1 VRGDRCTAT
10 VPVFYRPTVKKENH
24 YDDDNEDGDGDEQ
37 YIRQRAVIVVAL
49 DQDEKKPLIDNVFTF
64 FQPLS
69 PVVRYLPDALAH
81 FSLTLSRSISLV
93 RISLRLFPFSAALS
107 PAVYFLP
114 RTTEA
119 AYDQPPPPPRP
130 HTAPFPIVLDTFDH
144 SRKTNIY
151 IYIKNKIE
159 TIATLG
165 PFGCLRYGIP
175 KPGADLILLRPV
187 NQSKPNVHDT

>member
-1 VRGDRCTAT
+1 M
-10 VPVFYRPTVKKENH
+10 KKENH
-24 YDDDNEDGDGDEQ
+24 YDDDNEDDDDDEQ
-37 YIRQRAVIVVAL
+37 NIRQRAVIVVAL

-64 FQPLS
+64 FQPPS
-69 PVVRYLPDALAH
+69 PVTHYLPDALAH
-81 FSLTLSRSISLV
+81 FSLTLSRPVSLV
-93 RISLRLFPFSAALS
+93 RVSLRLFPLSAALS

-114 RTTEA
+114 RAPEA

-130 HTAPFPIVLDTFDH
+130 HTAPVPIVLDTFDH
-144 SRKTNIY
+144 GRKTK

-165 PFGCLRYGIP
+165 PFGRLRYGIP

-187 NQSKPNVHDT
+187 NQAKPNVYNT